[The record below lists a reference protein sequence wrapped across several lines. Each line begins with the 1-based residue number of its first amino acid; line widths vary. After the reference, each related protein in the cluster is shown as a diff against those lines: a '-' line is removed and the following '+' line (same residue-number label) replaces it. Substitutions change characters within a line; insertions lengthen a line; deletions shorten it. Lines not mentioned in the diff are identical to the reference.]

1 MSEPGA
7 QTLPLFPLELVLVP
21 GEFLPLHIFE
31 ERYKRMVGRAR
42 DTDGPFG
49 IVLRMGNGVAAVGC
63 SARVS
68 EVLEEFPDGRL
79 NIVVRGETPFRLLE
93 LVFPDDPDLEPLSAS
108 VEFLQED
115 PAQVPAELLKEAQQ
129 LTARV
134 KELADE
140 PDEEEELVD
149 AAFEDELAAGT
160 EAPPPEEA
168 PPDLT
173 PMPGDSFGLAAGV
186 DLELT
191 FKQRLLQLTNETERL
206 RLLSGYLD
214 TLAARMEVLR
224 ERRDA
229 IRGNGKG
236 Y

>member
-1 MSEPGA
+1 
-7 QTLPLFPLELVLVP
+7 LELVLVP

-149 AAFEDELAAGT
+149 AAFEDELAAET

-173 PMPGDSFGLAAGV
+173 PMPGDAFGLAAGV

-214 TLAARMEVLR
+214 TLAARMEILR